1 MDGFQG
7 LGSQPH
13 ALAQTGPDFFH
24 FAQHKGFGADLRPV
38 AVIEHLVKP
47 AESFDALRFSIVQIH
62 KPRMIQKAPAAH
74 DAFRSGI
81 APLELPQRFG
91 GEKITVIAHG
101 ELAFPKGV
109 VVPLPMRASA
119 VLLRPAAG
127 MQDQPPGRVSV
138 EQLQQ
143 GGPFLRA
150 FHAQPG
156 LEGHGHRRFFE
167 NSVQKAF
174 QLLRVG
180 QQPRAPVLAH
190 HRAGGA
196 AQIDVDLLVAQRFQL
211 VRRPE
216 KVLAAVGQDLG
227 HGLHTGVILR

>member
-1 MDGFQG
+1 MLINEAARKCGITKKAVQYYVEQG
-7 LGSQPH
+7 LVDP
-13 ALAQTGPDFFH
+13 
-24 FAQHKGFGADLRPV
+24 
-38 AVIEHLVKP
+38 
-47 AESFDALRFSIVQIH
+47 
-62 KPRMIQKAPAAH
+62 KAPAAH

-101 ELAFPKGV
+101 EFAFPKGV

-150 FHAQPG
+150 FIS
-156 LEGHGHRRFFE
+156 RSR
-167 NSVQKAF
+167 
-174 QLLRVG
+174 LLR
-180 QQPRAPVLAH
+180 
-190 HRAGGA
+190 
-196 AQIDVDLLVAQRFQL
+196 
-211 VRRPE
+211 
-216 KVLAAVGQDLG
+216 
-227 HGLHTGVILR
+227 